1 MRLLPLIVIALALCG
16 CDWLRPDPP
25 KPVPLP
31 EAHAAAIQA
40 QFLWAILFGIFG
52 IGVGVFILVALPFK
66 RMGAAVASGS
76 LAMIVCAMALTW
88 VQDHIGWFMLGGGV
102 LLALVLAYVA
112 MRLKGA
118 AAIAWDA
125 MPEHIAIDP
134 KAAKLLDKISP
145 PDPV

>member
-1 MRLLPLIVIALALCG
+1 MRYLLLAVCLTLCG

-25 KPVPLP
+25 KPLP
-31 EAHAAAIQA
+31 EVHAAAIQA

-66 RMGAAVASGS
+66 RMGAAVALGS

-102 LLALVLAYVA
+102 LLALVLAWA
-112 MRLKGA
+112 LMRMKGL

-125 MPEHIAIDP
+125 VPEHIPVDP
-134 KAAKLLDKISP
+134 HAAKLLDKISP